1 VDRSG
6 GATPRMLRAVPS
18 GRSPSLKHLTAVARP
33 EEPPRARCTDE
44 DSGVFNAREKSFRCR
59 PAVRS
64 RFRVYRRSTFHFRFS
79 DTAIPLKE
87 TQIARRVLSCARA
100 RARGSLRITA
110 DSTRQQL
117 PQPLPATPSPG
128 TPHPDDKDGLV
139 RLPARDRFDRGDVVT
154 RPARATHRLP
164 SSIAAASR
172 ARTVGSELQS
182 GLFIVCPTPGDRDR
196 PETTSARERLA
207 RNAPVSTRR
216 TTRSAPDAV
225 SSRDICR

>member
-6 GATPRMLRAVPS
+6 GAKPRMLRAVPS

-44 DSGVFNAREKSFRCR
+44 DSGVFFQRAREKFCCR

-182 GLFIVCPTPGDRDR
+182 GPLYRLSHPG
-196 PETTSARERLA
+196 
-207 RNAPVSTRR
+207 
-216 TTRSAPDAV
+216 
-225 SSRDICR
+225 

>member
-1 VDRSG
+1 MDRSG

-44 DSGVFNAREKSFRCR
+44 DRVFSTRGEKSLQVQSG
-59 PAVRS
+59 AESVW
-64 RFRVYRRSTFHFRFS
+64 VYRRSTSISRFS

>member
-1 VDRSG
+1 MDRSG
-6 GATPRMLRAVPS
+6 GATPRMLRAVLS

-33 EEPPRARCTDE
+33 EELPRARCTDE

-110 DSTRQQL
+110 ALGPSAASA
-117 PQPLPATPSPG
+117 ATPRDTFARHTSPRRQRWPG
-128 TPHPDDKDGLV
+128 AS
-139 RLPARDRFDRGDVVT
+139 ARSRSFRSRRRRD
-154 RPARATHRLP
+154 
-164 SSIAAASR
+164 ASR
-172 ARTVGSELQS
+172 ARDSPPPELDRRGVARAYRRVGAPIGPLYRLSH
-182 GLFIVCPTPGDRDR
+182 PG
-196 PETTSARERLA
+196 
-207 RNAPVSTRR
+207 
-216 TTRSAPDAV
+216 
-225 SSRDICR
+225 

>member
-1 VDRSG
+1 MDRSG
-6 GATPRMLRAVPS
+6 GATPRMLRAVLS

-44 DSGVFNAREKSFRCR
+44 DSGVFNAREKSLQVQSG
-59 PAVRS
+59 AESVW
-64 RFRVYRRSTFHFRFS
+64 VYRRSTSISRFS

-87 TQIARRVLSCARA
+87 TQIARRVLSSARA

-196 PETTSARERLA
+196 PRRRARASASRETHPYRRVG
-207 RNAPVSTRR
+207 RRAPHP
-216 TTRSAPDAV
+216 A
-225 SSRDICR
+225 SRDIYR